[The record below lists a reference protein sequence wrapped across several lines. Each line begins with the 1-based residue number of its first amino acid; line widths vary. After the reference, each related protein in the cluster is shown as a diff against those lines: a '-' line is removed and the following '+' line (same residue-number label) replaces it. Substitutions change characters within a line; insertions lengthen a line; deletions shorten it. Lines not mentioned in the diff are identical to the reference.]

1 MKLYYAPASSYSQR
15 VLIAL
20 YEKQIDFTPVE
31 VNLFDVESRTS
42 VPGRATRSQYLQIN
56 RFGKIPSLITDDG
69 EVFLEA
75 NIIIE
80 YLDGYYREIPLIPQD
95 MKLALEMRMV
105 ERIVDV
111 YINGGREA
119 LFKDSQR
126 PLEERGKKEVIKAKG
141 LLEEACNL
149 LDEKL
154 ANRTWLVGKDFTLA
168 DCAAAPTLSYL
179 RIVYNYEHLKNL
191 TTYFKRLES
200 QTSVA
205 RVFNQ
210 GREQMMKML
219 STLKYPVNTHF

>member
-31 VNLFDVESRTS
+31 VNLFDVESRT
-42 VPGRATRSQYLQIN
+42 QYLQIN
-56 RFGKIPSLITDDG
+56 RFGKIPTLITDDG
-69 EVFLEA
+69 EVLLEA

-80 YLDGYYREIPLIPQD
+80 YLDGSDGNIPLIPQD
-95 MKLALEMRMV
+95 MKLALEMRML

-126 PLEERGKKEVIKAKG
+126 PLEERGNKEVIKAKG

-149 LDEKL
+149 LNEKL

-179 RIVYNYEHLKNL
+179 RIVYNYEHLENL
-191 TTYFKRLES
+191 TAYFKRLEEKA
-200 QTSVA
+200 SVA
-205 RVFNQ
+205 RVFHE
-210 GREQMMKML
+210 GREQMMQML
-219 STLKYPVNTHF
+219 STLKYPVNTHL

>member
-20 YEKQIDFTPVE
+20 YEKGLDFTAVE
-31 VNLFDVESRTS
+31 VNLFDVESRT
-42 VPGRATRSQYLQIN
+42 QYLQIN
-56 RFGKIPSLITDDG
+56 RFGKIPTLITDDG
-69 EVFLEA
+69 EVLLEA

-80 YLDGYYREIPLIPQD
+80 YLDGYDGNIPLIPQE
-95 MKLALEMRMV
+95 MKLALEMRML
-105 ERIVDV
+105 ERMVDV

-119 LFKDSQR
+119 LFKDSQC
-126 PLEERGKKEVIKAKG
+126 PLEERGKKEVIKAKR

-179 RIVYNYEHLKNL
+179 RIVYNYDHLQNL
-191 TTYFKRLES
+191 TAYFKRLES
-200 QTSVA
+200 KASVA
-205 RVFNQ
+205 RVFNE
-210 GREQMMKML
+210 GREQMMQML
-219 STLKYPVNTHF
+219 STLKYPVNSHF